1 MKVIGDAVNGGEG
14 CIGDGDALGIVAVI
28 EAAANGEAAIGSG
41 RTDQLENDLMA
52 DERGCPPVLGDE
64 REEAMLDLVPFRGAG
79 RQMADDQGEADLVGE
94 LLQLGLPQ
102 PAAVA
107 VAAAAVG
114 RDDERSEEHTSELQ
128 SRLHLVCRLLLEK

>member
-64 REEAMLDLVPFRGAG
+64 REEAMLDLVHFEVPGG
-79 RQMADDQGEADLVGE
+79 RWRMTRVRPISSASFCSSVF
-94 LLQLGLPQ
+94 
-102 PAAVA
+102 
-107 VAAAAVG
+107 
-114 RDDERSEEHTSELQ
+114 HN
-128 SRLHLVCRLLLEK
+128 RLRLLLLPPLSAVTTRRVAWG